1 MKRIVVLLAALLAAA
16 AAVQGSQATFTA
28 SATNPGSAFAT
39 AAKFPP
45 VVTLTAPANGSYV
58 TTTRPTLSGAAGNTS
73 GDNNTITIKI
83 YSGST
88 ATGTPVQAPTTS
100 RSLATWTKTLTTA
113 LTNGSTYTAVAS
125 QTDTSGNTGTSA
137 ASTFKVDRTKPTATS
152 VSGDNKAG
160 GAAGKLDAGDTLT
173 FTYSEA
179 IQPGSVWTGW
189 SGSSAAVHIKFAS
202 SGNDTI
208 TVLTTGDASSINL
221 GSVATNGDYVTTTTT
236 FNATMAM
243 SADGTQVIVTLG
255 TPSNVASSANPGRN
269 MSWTV
274 GAGIKDLAGN
284 TITTPATFSETGSD
298 VDF

>member
-1 MKRIVVLLAALLAAA
+1 MRKIVVLLAAVLAAA

-28 SATNPGSAFAT
+28 TATNGSSVAT
-39 AAKFPP
+39 ATKFPP
-45 VVTLTAPANGSYV
+45 VVTLTAPANGAYV
-58 TTTRPTLSGAAGNTS
+58 NTTTPTLSGAAGNTT
-73 GDNNTITIKI
+73 GDNTTITIKI
-83 YSGST
+83 YSGSS
-88 ATGTPVQAPTTS
+88 ATGTPVQTLTTT
-100 RSLATWTKTLTTA
+100 RSAATWTKTASA

-125 QTDTSGNTGTSA
+125 QTDTSGNTGTSTA
-137 ASTFKVDRTKPTATS
+137 NTFKVDTTKPTATS

-160 GAAGKLDAGDTLT
+160 GTAGKIESGDTLT

-179 IQPGSVWTGW
+179 IQPGSVWSGW
-189 SGSSAAVHIKFAS
+189 SGSSSAVHIRFTS

-208 TVLTTGDASSINL
+208 TVLTTADAASINL

-255 TPSNVASSANPGRN
+255 SPSNVASSANPGRN

-284 TITTPATFSETGSD
+284 TITTPATYNETGTD